1 MALIYT
7 IPQNHCVI
15 IERFGKFSSV
25 QSEGLNFKIPFL
37 DTVKYVNNWRGQA
50 VKQDCFIELSEQKT
64 DTPARQCQT
73 KDNVTVQADASVY
86 WKIIDPVKA
95 VYNVDI
101 LPTSISDIALNALRA
116 NIGTITLD
124 QVLSERQHLNEKIA
138 TQLAETASKWG
149 IAFTRV
155 EIQELKYSED
165 TAQAMMQEMDA
176 ERKRRAKVSEAEG
189 EAFAITK
196 KAESEAKA
204 TLIRAEAQSNA
215 LKMITDAEI
224 NYLTQLKSST
234 DSHTAGQ
241 ILIAQKFIEGFDAI
255 TKNASDKVFL
265 PNSFHGLFNLPT
277 HSNGNGKSPNN

>member
-25 QSEGLNFKIPFL
+25 QREGLNFKIPFL
-37 DTVKYVNNWRGQA
+37 DDIKTLGNWQGQA
-50 VKQDCFIELSEQKT
+50 VKRNFLIELSEQKT

-73 KDNVTVQADASVY
+73 KDNVTVQADTSVY

-101 LPTSISDIALNALRA
+101 LPSSISDIALNALRS

-124 QVLSERQHLNEKIA
+124 QVLSERQNLNQRIA
-138 TQLAETASKWG
+138 TELADTAAKWG
-149 IAFTRV
+149 VVFTRV
-155 EIQELKYSED
+155 EIQELTYSED

-176 ERKRRAKVSEAEG
+176 ERKKRARVAEAEG

-196 KAESEAKA
+196 KAESEARA
-204 TLIRAEAQSNA
+204 TLIKAEAQANA
-215 LKMITDAEI
+215 LRMTTDAEI
-224 NYLTQLKSST
+224 NYLSLLKDKT
-234 DSHTAGQ
+234 DAHTAGQ
-241 ILIAQKFIEGFDAI
+241 ILVAQKFIEGMDTI
-255 TKNASDKVFL
+255 TKNPSDKVFL
-265 PNSFHGLFNLPT
+265 PNNFQGLFNIST
-277 HSNGNGKSPNN
+277 DKK